1 MTGERLSN
9 RSRRCLWIACAA
21 VLALGCAGCN
31 PSLDI
36 DGALLPAWIIAG
48 GIGIALTVAA
58 RALFARTGVDRH
70 LIARPLVYLAL
81 AITFTCVTWLTLF
94 RF

>member
-1 MTGERLSN
+1 MRDRSISRDGRWHWQVVATVASLS
-9 RSRRCLWIACAA
+9 CF
-21 VLALGCAGCN
+21 GCN
-31 PSLDI
+31 PNLDI

-48 GIGIALTVAA
+48 IVGVAFTVAA
-58 RALFARTGVDRH
+58 RGVLLKTGVDRH
-70 LIARPLVYLAL
+70 LLVRPAVYLAL

>member
-1 MTGERLSN
+1 MSDRT
-9 RSRRCLWIACAA
+9 SRAA
-21 VLALGCAGCN
+21 DRWLMASGTFAVFCCTGCN
-31 PSLDI
+31 PNLDI

-48 GIGIALTVAA
+48 VIGLVFTVAA
-58 RALFARTGVDRH
+58 RTILMRTGVDRH
-70 LIARPLVYLAL
+70 LVGRPAVYFAL